1 LVATIDRV
9 PVVPPLSPR
18 RRRGGL
24 AAIAIGVVALG
35 VAVPVYQRGV
45 SAGTFPPWVPGTS
58 DYVVNRYSGPW
69 IMGAFG
75 LVVLAVIAFA
85 VAYSRLRRP
94 PALPPS
100 TYPAV
105 SWPLMQVTDAPP
117 APVVAV
123 DPALASPADPRSPW
137 ARPA

>member
-9 PVVPPLSPR
+9 PVVPPLSLR

-24 AAIAIGVVALG
+24 AALAVGVVALG

-45 SAGTFPPWVPGTS
+45 SAGTFPAWVPNTS
-58 DYVVNRYSGPW
+58 DYVVDRYSGPW

-94 PALPPS
+94 PALLPPS
-100 TYPAV
+100 YPAV
-105 SWPLMQVTDAPP
+105 SWSLLQVPDAPL
-117 APVVAV
+117 APVVVA
-123 DPALASPADPRSPW
+123 DPAPASSADPRSPW